1 MRSSRRSA
9 ARREPRRDN
18 APFKPDIG
26 DFVRSLQ
33 LLRHHCESQSAYPYL
48 LAGAAVTS
56 DLSYFLLRASQERTA
71 ALQVRDSRARV
82 AHQLMAEQYETRVR
96 HMTSRHERLFFPLEE
111 IE

>member
-1 MRSSRRSA
+1 MRSSRPSA
-9 ARREPRRDN
+9 ARPEQRRND
-18 APFKPDIG
+18 APLKADIG
-26 DFVRSLQ
+26 HFVSWLQ
-33 LLRHHCESQSAYPYL
+33 LLRRPRESQSAYPSL